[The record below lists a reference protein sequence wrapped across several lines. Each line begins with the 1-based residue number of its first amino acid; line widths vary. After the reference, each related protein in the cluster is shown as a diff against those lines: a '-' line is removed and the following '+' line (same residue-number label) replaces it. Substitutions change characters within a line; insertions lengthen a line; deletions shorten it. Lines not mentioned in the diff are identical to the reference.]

1 MEGYRFP
8 NAHGGGPIERQ
19 PYGWLSRD
27 GGVVRKWL
35 DDMIAFVQHPLR
47 MNAALHPVILE
58 FKAFIENDPAIYM
71 GFHQM
76 FEQVPYKPPF
86 NKDPSGKSQVRSYM
100 MMLRLFDHVIRT
112 APGYEL
118 GDYVGFPINAI
129 LLWPMATP
137 AGMAM
142 FMRQDV
148 NDHFKKM
155 FDVWSAFLTS
165 EASRYVLN
173 DQESGWFGPSASK
186 AMPDFAETYICDPS
200 APYHGYSSWD
210 DFFTRRFRP
219 GVRPVVYPTADD
231 IIISA
236 CESKVYR
243 LAHGVK
249 ETDRFWLKE
258 QPYSLAHMLNYDDYT
273 SHFVGGTVYQAFLA
287 ATKYHRWH
295 SPVRGTIVRT
305 VMVPGTYYAESPC
318 EGFPHPDPVGA
329 NLSQSFITSTAA
341 RALIFIQAANPDI
354 GLMCLIG
361 VGMAE
366 VSTCEI
372 TVKENDQVNKG
383 DELGM
388 FHFGGSTHCLL
399 FRPQTKVTFSEGVI
413 VDADIEVNAPIAS
426 VSVAEGVP

>member
-1 MEGYRFP
+1 M
-8 NAHGGGPIERQ
+8 
-19 PYGWLSRD
+19 
-27 GGVVRKWL
+27 V
-35 DDMIAFVQHPLR
+35 
-47 MNAALHPVILE
+47 
-58 FKAFIENDPAIYM
+58 
-71 GFHQM
+71 
-76 FEQVPYKPPF
+76 
-86 NKDPSGKSQVRSYM
+86 
-100 MMLRLFDHVIRT
+100 MLRLFNHIIET
-112 APGYEL
+112 APAYEL

-129 LLWPMATP
+129 LLWPMGTP

-142 FMRQDV
+142 FTRPDV
-148 NDHFKKM
+148 NGHFKKM

-165 EASRYVLN
+165 AASRYVLN
-173 DQESGWFGPSASK
+173 NNESGWFGPSASK
-186 AMPDFAETYICDPS
+186 AMPNFVQTYMCDPS

-210 DFFTRRFRP
+210 DFFTRRFRA
-219 GVRPVVYPTADD
+219 GVRPVVHPTADH
-231 IIISA
+231 IINSA
-236 CESKVYR
+236 CESRVYR
-243 LAHGVK
+243 IARDVK

-258 QPYSLAHMLNYDDYT
+258 QPYSLAHMLNFDGFT
-273 SHFVGGTVYQAFLA
+273 SQFVGGTVYQAFLA

-305 VMVPGTYYAESPC
+305 VMVPGTYYAESPS
-318 EGFPHPDPVGA
+318 EGFPHPDPIGA

-341 RALIFIQAANPDI
+341 RALIFIQATNPDI
-354 GLMCLIG
+354 GLMCFMG

-399 FRPQTKVTFSEGVI
+399 FRPQARLVFGEGVT

-426 VSVAEGVP
+426 VSIAD